1 MNLTL
6 AVRLSRVERGKPA
19 HSDVGCSSLP
29 CGARCRLTR
38 MAGPPHSIRI
48 RFPDRI
54 VGPANAERTAV
65 CVCLAVECVRAA
77 LVPSA
82 ARDLPA
88 SDRSLRELG
97 SLWVR
102 QGCDRDQAVE
112 HVTQILAGDEM
123 VAPAVQL
130 LPGRRSIGPLRWRG
144 HPDSFAVH
152 RAVQVSF
159 LATPVLDYPLPALVR
174 LVEHTTRIR
183 DEEASRHYAVGYDE
197 MTRRRTDADDD
208 RAHIERRLNQV
219 HPSAGRR
226 ARHVLRVRRWRTYH
240 IASFSP
246 LDVPGLQIM
255 RGDRVE
261 LEEVDPAFRRQFH
274 LSGRIGFGP
283 ERLCQS

>member
-1 MNLTL
+1 ML
-6 AVRLSRVERGKPA
+6 VRRTPLGLVSPTELVGRPRV
-19 HSDVGCSSLP
+19 
-29 CGARCRLTR
+29 
-38 MAGPPHSIRI
+38 
-48 RFPDRI
+48 
-54 VGPANAERTAV
+54 ERTAV
-65 CVCLAVECVRAA
+65 CVYLAVECLRAA

-88 SDRSLRELG
+88 FYISVRKLG
-97 SLWVR
+97 SLGVR
-102 QGCDRDQAVE
+102 QGCDRDQPVE

-130 LPGRRSIGPLRWRG
+130 LTGRRSIGPLRWRG
-144 HPDSFAVH
+144 RPHSFAVH
-152 RAVQVSF
+152 LAVQVSF
-159 LATPVLDYPLPALVR
+159 LATPVLDFPLPALVR

-183 DEEASRHYAVGYDE
+183 DEEAPRHYAVGYDE
-197 MTRRRTDADDD
+197 MTSRRTDADDE
-208 RAHIERRLNQV
+208 RAHIERRLDQV

-226 ARHVLRVRRWRTYH
+226 ARHVLRIRRWRIYH

-246 LDVPGLQIM
+246 LDVPGLQVM